1 MKQIESIHFSGDYL
15 IPFYGATQETYFLT
29 TYESSDISGKY
40 GWSIKVWLAKAEK
53 GNEKASMAQAIAR
66 EEKGYKDAAEKDP
79 NSPYVPKLKHGAKL
93 MSKLLQQLANEVYH
107 KKPEESFV
115 RTVESDLLRARL
127 DSPVIDTKKA
137 ILLAGINRFI
147 ER

>member
-40 GWSIKVWLAKAEK
+40 GWSIKVWLVKAEK

-79 NSPYVPKLKHGAKL
+79 NSPHVPKLKHGAKL

-115 RTVESDLLRARL
+115 LESDLLRARL